1 MGFEVRRLQPGDEE
15 LALQVVRDLMPEE
28 ERDGREPGLEH
39 RQRLLAQD
47 TNYLI
52 VALDGSRPV
61 GFLTAYRMLS
71 LCCDASM
78 VYIFEIEVAL
88 VYRRQGIGKEMVN
101 LLKGLCREDG
111 VEDMWVGTENDNVA
125 AKRLYESTGGVCSY
139 PDNCEFVWRSQA
151 F

>member
-1 MGFEVRRLQPGDEE
+1 MDFEVRRLQPGDEL

-39 RQRLLAQD
+39 RQRFLAQD

-52 VALDGSRPV
+52 VATAGSRPV
-61 GFLTAYRMLS
+61 GFLTAYRMPS
-71 LCCDASM
+71 LCCDAAM
-78 VYIFEIEVAL
+78 VYIFEIEVAP
-88 VYRRQGIGKEMVN
+88 VYRRQGIAKQMIN
-101 LLKGLCREDG
+101 LLKRLCQENG

-139 PDNCEFVWRSQA
+139 PDNCEFVYQLL
-151 F
+151 